1 MAWRREDVLFQG
13 SQPPG
18 PRFSAPNPQVWQ
30 AWQEPWLLGVEP
42 QEVALLGVPPL
53 EALLSV
59 LPQVALRIQV
69 LLRRA
74 RPHRGEWV
82 LSTDPL
88 VALPL
93 EVSPL
98 VGPLCQVLPLVELPY
113 QVQLV
118 SQLQAPPHPESPC
131 RGRQAGLLVALPLEA
146 LLLVA
151 LPRQVLPRQVLVAQ
165 PIRESQ
171 PPVLR
176 AGLLASPPQ
185 VG

>member
-1 MAWRREDVLFQG
+1 MVWRLGDVPFPG

-30 AWQEPWLLGVEP
+30 AWQEPWLLGGEP
-42 QEVALLGVPPL
+42 QEVARSGVPPS
-53 EALLSV
+53 EASLSAP
-59 LPQVALRIQV
+59 PQVGPRIQV
-69 LLRRA
+69 LLLRA
-74 RPHRGEWV
+74 QPHRGEWV
-82 LSTDPL
+82 LSAGPS
-88 VALPL
+88 VVWPPEA
-93 EVSPL
+93 SPL
-98 VGPLCQVLPLVELPY
+98 VGPLCQVLPR

-118 SQLQAPPHPESPC
+118 SLPQAQPHPESPR
-131 RGRQAGLLVALPLEA
+131 RGRQAGLLVALPPEA

-151 LPRQVLPRQVLVAQ
+151 LPHQVLPRQVLVAQ

-185 VG
+185 AG

>member
-1 MAWRREDVLFQG
+1 MLAGALV
-13 SQPPG
+13 
-18 PRFSAPNPQVWQ
+18 VW
-30 AWQEPWLLGVEP
+30 
-42 QEVALLGVPPL
+42 
-53 EALLSV
+53 
-59 LPQVALRIQV
+59 LP
-69 LLRRA
+69 
-74 RPHRGEWV
+74 E
-82 LSTDPL
+82 
-88 VALPL
+88 
-93 EVSPL
+93 
-98 VGPLCQVLPLVELPY
+98 VLPLVELPR

-131 RGRQAGLLVALPLEA
+131 RGRQAWLLVALPLEA

-151 LPRQVLPRQVLVAQ
+151 LPRQVLVAQ